1 MPNHLSSAYWRSR
14 GEETRILAEAMS
26 NERLQRSLLEIAEQ
40 YDKLA
45 EFTEQQERRP
55 ASPPTSRAS
64 G

>member
-1 MPNHLSSAYWRSR
+1 MPNQLSSAYWRSR
-14 GEETRILAEAMS
+14 GEETRTLAEALH
-26 NERLQRSLLEIAEQ
+26 NEHLQRSLLEIAEQ

-55 ASPPTSRAS
+55 PSPPPARAS